1 MIYKKEICLELRKLR
16 HRHTPALFLAVFA
29 LISAWMAWCFH
40 DMDISRINDPAAM
53 IYINMLLMNTILCP
67 ITAAVLASRM
77 CDMEQIGDTYKWLCT
92 MQKPEHIYRGK
103 VLVGTVYMAVFS
115 LMETVLFHFLTAPFE
130 PDGSSRLAVLYASLF
145 FALFQTSLSIFIVQ
159 LNLSLKFSNQLTP
172 IFISI
177 GGTFTGLFSWFCTSC
192 RCAF

>member
-77 CDMEQIGDTYKWLCT
+77 CDMEQIGDRKS
-92 MQKPEHIYRGK
+92 
-103 VLVGTVYMAVFS
+103 VV
-115 LMETVLFHFLTAPFE
+115 
-130 PDGSSRLAVLYASLF
+130 
-145 FALFQTSLSIFIVQ
+145 
-159 LNLSLKFSNQLTP
+159 
-172 IFISI
+172 
-177 GGTFTGLFSWFCTSC
+177 
-192 RCAF
+192 

>member
-67 ITAAVLASRM
+67 ITAAVLAQPHVRHGTNRRYLQM
-77 CDMEQIGDTYKWLCT
+77 ALHHAEAGTYLPRKGSGGNRLYGCI
-92 MQKPEHIYRGK
+92 Q
-103 VLVGTVYMAVFS
+103 
-115 LMETVLFHFLTAPFE
+115 
-130 PDGSSRLAVLYASLF
+130 PDGNGAVPFPYRSF
-145 FALFQTSLSIFIVQ
+145 
-159 LNLSLKFSNQLTP
+159 
-172 IFISI
+172 
-177 GGTFTGLFSWFCTSC
+177 
-192 RCAF
+192 

>member
-92 MQKPEHIYRGK
+92 MQKPEHIYREVK
-103 VLVGTVYMAVFS
+103 ATEVAPTVTHVLRIR
-115 LMETVLFHFLTAPFE
+115 P
-130 PDGSSRLAVLYASLF
+130 PNASL
-145 FALFQTSLSIFIVQ
+145 SLPLRELTIGNGQ
-159 LNLSLKFSNQLTP
+159 LAIPSK
-172 IFISI
+172 
-177 GGTFTGLFSWFCTSC
+177 
-192 RCAF
+192 

>member
-77 CDMEQIGDTYKWLCT
+77 CDMEQIEYAPTRYFQPISSIEYSNKQPT
-92 MQKPEHIYRGK
+92 
-103 VLVGTVYMAVFS
+103 
-115 LMETVLFHFLTAPFE
+115 LFY
-130 PDGSSRLAVLYASLF
+130 V
-145 FALFQTSLSIFIVQ
+145 LSIRAQ
-159 LNLSLKFSNQLTP
+159 SDNLPEPCETKNDFYE
-172 IFISI
+172 
-177 GGTFTGLFSWFCTSC
+177 
-192 RCAF
+192 

>member
-115 LMETVLFHFLTAPFE
+115 LMETVLFHFLTAPMATGVAKLWTWAARKNCSAAMTRAPAMPRIIQVTIWTE
-130 PDGSSRLAVLYASLF
+130 GSPISPT
-145 FALFQTSLSIFIVQ
+145 ALPAATNRTANHICVSKVMRQT
-159 LNLSLKFSNQLTP
+159 
-172 IFISI
+172 
-177 GGTFTGLFSWFCTSC
+177 
-192 RCAF
+192 